1 MVAIVPQIPGRGLT
15 SGVHDL
21 LMHGIVDADHPH
33 HPFRRNHTGRLSNG
47 KIPITEVLFESHGVL
62 FDGAYSLA
70 VGQEP
75 LITTC
80 TSEFKNCIDY
90 IFLSRGDFTVSEVLE
105 MPYDANGLREPKHV
119 KFNRIPN
126 ARFPSDHLAVG
137 ATLSFA
143 ERHTATL

>member
-1 MVAIVPQIPGRGLT
+1 
-15 SGVHDL
+15 
-21 LMHGIVDADHPH
+21 MHGVVDAHHPH

-47 KIPITEVLFESHGVL
+47 KVAISEVLFESSGLL
-62 FDGAYSLA
+62 FDGAYSLG

-75 LITTC
+75 LLTTC

-90 IFLSRGDFTVSEVLE
+90 IFLSRGDFVVSEVLE
-105 MPYDANGLREPKHV
+105 MPYDTSGLREAKHI

-137 ATLSFA
+137 ATLGFVKK
-143 ERHTATL
+143 